1 VGVIEV
7 RWDKGGII
15 RAGDIFFSME
25 KEMKVIN
32 WEQDCLYTTDYF
44 KQLKRVEFLSDRL
57 LYIALIGRWC
67 NIIVLSAHAATEKTS
82 DELNYGRFS
91 IIFLSTI

>member
-1 VGVIEV
+1 MGQVQ
-7 RWDKGGII
+7 GILV
-15 RAGDIFFSME
+15 FFYE
-25 KEMKVIN
+25 EETQIIN

-67 NIIVLSAHAATEKTS
+67 NIIVLSAHAPTEKRS